1 MLTSCSVQWPQV
13 SEEKL
18 PKLRGTSSEWA
29 GAQPFL
35 RKELCKQ
42 RDKLFRDGLISA
54 PLLRLFQIRKE
65 AGQEGGFPLPPALST

>member
-1 MLTSCSVQWPQV
+1 M

-18 PKLRGTSSEWA
+18 PKLRDPSSER
-29 GAQPFL
+29 AQPFL

-42 RDKLFRDGLISA
+42 QDQLLRDGLISA

-65 AGQEGGFPLPPALST
+65 AGQEGGSPFPQP